1 MRCTILFLYIHDM
14 GIRLIHKKAEGNVSA
29 PEFQGL
35 LDRLAALYAN
45 DMEFRYDPDQAAVIV
60 SVSGRVVGSART
72 EGAMHTVIWAVLSL
86 AEKAS

>member
-1 MRCTILFLYIHDM
+1 M
-14 GIRLIHKKAEGNVSA
+14 GIRLIHKKAEGNVST

-45 DMEFRYDPDQAAVIV
+45 NMEFRYDPDQAAVIV